1 MSKQQFIKS
10 AILGS
15 LVIGTLTFGSFKG
28 NATEFNQNIAR
39 VGEVMLAIEFYNV
52 YNGLE
57 KTLPKQ
63 VSYILNGSDE
73 INTKKCEH

>member
-15 LVIGTLTFGSFKG
+15 LVIGTLTFGSFKC
-28 NATEFNQNIAR
+28 NASEFYQNIAR
-39 VGEVMLAIEFYNV
+39 VGEVTLAIKF

-73 INTKKCEH
+73 INTKICEH

>member
-39 VGEVMLAIEFYNV
+39 VGEVMLAIEFYN
-52 YNGLE
+52 GLE

>member
-28 NATEFNQNIAR
+28 NATEFNQNISR
-39 VGEVMLAIEFYNV
+39 VGEVMLAIEF